1 MTLDEVSTSLQFFQ
15 LVTRYYTPQVIYAAA
30 RLGIADLLA
39 GGPQSVAELARTT
52 ETHMPTLG
60 LLLRALT
67 SIELL
72 AEEPDGYFSLAP
84 LGQYLRSDALH
95 SQNGW
100 ALSHGETGYRVWAEL
115 LHTVRTGQPAFER
128 VFGAGYYDYMAQNPT
143 PATDWDSAMDQT
155 ARDWLG
161 TLSASYDFTQFQT
174 IVDVGGG
181 RGTLIARILQAAP
194 AARGVLLDLPH
205 VVVGAAP
212 ILQAAGVADRCQVVG
227 GDMLAAVPAGGDA
240 YLLVRVL
247 FNWDDQ
253 RSATILRSCRR
264 AMAGVA
270 RLIVV
275 DIVEPDSGR
284 PPSAAF
290 GDLNLLL
297 TFGGHIRSESEFRA
311 LFAAT
316 DFAVTNILPTQSQ
329 FGIVEGR
336 PV

>member
-1 MTLDEVSTSLQFFQ
+1 MESETVPPPLHFFQ
-15 LVTRYYTPQVIYAAA
+15 LVTRYYTPQAIYAAA

-39 GGPQSVAELARTT
+39 GGPLSVAELAQAT

-72 AEEPDGYFSLAP
+72 AEEPDGRFSLAP
-84 LGQYLRSDALH
+84 LGQYLRADTPH

-100 ALSHGETGYRVWAEL
+100 ALSHGETGYRIWAEL
-115 LHTVRTGQPAFER
+115 LHTIRTGQPAFER
-128 VFGAGYYDYMAQNPT
+128 VFGACYYDYMRQNPEQ
-143 PATDWDSAMDQT
+143 AGRWDSAMDQT

-161 TLSASYDFTQFQT
+161 ALSTSYDFTPFQM

-194 AARGVLLDLPH
+194 TAHGILLDLPH
-205 VVVGAAP
+205 VVAGAAP
-212 ILQAAGVADRCQVVG
+212 ILQAAGVTDRCQVVG

-240 YLLVRVL
+240 YLLARVL
-247 FNWDDQ
+247 FNWDNQ
-253 RSATILRSCRR
+253 HSATILRSCRH
-264 AMAGVA
+264 AMAGA
-270 RLIVV
+270 SRLIVV

-297 TFGGHIRSESEFRA
+297 MFGGHMRSEGEFRA

-316 DFAVTNILPTQSQ
+316 GFAVINILPMQSQ
-329 FGIVEGR
+329 FSIVEGM